1 MENELEFHWNAA
13 VLAANR
19 LQIGHVERVVVDS
32 DRHTL
37 THIVVRTGALFSK
50 QEKVVP
56 IGMVAETSPD
66 QVVLTPEAGDLES
79 ALAFEEE
86 RVIAVTGESP
96 ESNSGPPASMG
107 PLPAVYGAPVMGTPL
122 PPNAGEPYKTE
133 TEQNIPEGTVA
144 LKEGARVVNDEG
156 KPVGTADAVR
166 VEAPGD
172 QVTHFLVSQGLLT
185 KESRWVPVDFVRAIQ
200 EDQIDLKPGREASL
214 EDLETI

>member
-1 MENELEFHWNAA
+1 
-13 VLAANR
+13 
-19 LQIGHVERVVVDS
+19 
-32 DRHTL
+32 
-37 THIVVRTGALFSK
+37 
-50 QEKVVP
+50 
-56 IGMVAETSPD
+56 
-66 QVVLTPEAGDLES
+66 
-79 ALAFEEE
+79 
-86 RVIAVTGESP
+86 
-96 ESNSGPPASMG
+96 
-107 PLPAVYGAPVMGTPL
+107 MGTPL
-122 PPNAGEPYKTE
+122 PPNAREPYKTE

-166 VEAPGD
+166 AEAPGD